1 MSVIFGGLSLL
12 NLIVDLSPISLNGKL
27 LEWSKAYDALVES
40 FVRPLFAWIH
50 LYWISIS
57 TGEMH
62 LLVIQSILIAGY
74 IRASLRWGYVY
85 EISELI
91 FNWAYCMQYV
101 LIPALILP
109 GLGGLLGAIGGLLF
123 VNFEIVTT
131 LEPNDIRMALE
142 ELTVIIFLVC
152 FLIAMNY
159 TLFAQNRA

>member
-74 IRASLRWGYVY
+74 IRASLHWGYLY
-85 EISELI
+85 EGHLENSA
-91 FNWAYCMQYV
+91 F
-101 LIPALILP
+101 ALGRSKHKKP
-109 GLGGLLGAIGGLLF
+109 HRGGFAR
-123 VNFEIVTT
+123 VFERV
-131 LEPNDIRMALE
+131 
-142 ELTVIIFLVC
+142 F
-152 FLIAMNY
+152 
-159 TLFAQNRA
+159 